1 MAWCGLDFGTSNST
15 LGLVEGNSARLA
27 PLEGGQVTLPSALFF
42 DAETDAPVF
51 GRAAIATYIEGNEG
65 RLMRSL
71 KSVLGSDLMDQE
83 TRLGARKIRFEEA
96 IGLLLGHIK
105 LLGEASAG
113 IRLTSVVQGR
123 PVHFVDDD
131 EDADRK
137 AQDTLEDL
145 LRQTGFRQISFQYE
159 PIAAALHYE
168 STLSGEELAV
178 IADIGG
184 GTSDFSVVRL
194 DPARAG
200 HGDRADDIL
209 ATDGV
214 RVGGTDLDRLASLAA
229 IMPELGY
236 GHVVRKDGLKSPVAL
251 YHDFATW
258 SKINFLYTPSILTSV
273 RDMKRAAKD
282 PIPFERME
290 TALTERLG
298 HWLALQ
304 AEAAKIALSSA
315 EDTRIDLGRIE
326 AGLGVWLDR
335 GQFGRAIEAA
345 VERVGNTLSRCTA
358 MAGIRA
364 DQVDSLVLTG
374 GSALLPMVRDALAA
388 RLPAARL
395 VDADHF
401 GAIGLGLALEA
412 RRRYA

>member
-15 LGLVEGNSARLA
+15 LGLADGNAARLA

-42 DAETDAPVF
+42 DAETDDPVF

-71 KSVLGSDLMDQE
+71 KSALGSELMEQE
-83 TRLGARKIRFEEA
+83 TRLQGRKIRFEEA

-105 LLGEASAG
+105 LLGEAAAG
-113 IRLTSVVQGR
+113 TRLDSVVQGR

-131 EDADRK
+131 ESADRD
-137 AQDTLEDL
+137 AEDML
-145 LRQTGFRQISFQYE
+145 ADVLRQTGFRQVSFQYE

-194 DPARAG
+194 DPARAD

-209 ATDGV
+209 ANDGV
-214 RVGGTDLDRLASLAA
+214 RVGGTDLDRLASLAS

-236 GHVVRKDGLKSPVAL
+236 GHVVRGDGLKSPVAL

-273 RDMKRAAKD
+273 RDMKRSAKD

-298 HWLALQ
+298 HWLALK
-304 AEAAKIALSSA
+304 AEGAKIALSAA

-326 AGLGVWLDR
+326 AGLGFWLHR
-335 GQFGRAIEAA
+335 GQLGRAIEASID
-345 VERVGNTLSRCTA
+345 RVGNTISRCVA

-364 DQVDSLVLTG
+364 EQVDSLVLTG